1 MYKQNKKQS
10 ATVKLGDALKEK
22 VGSNSPKELQKMVTR
37 YNNQEKI
44 RSMRPTM
51 YNHEGQPVFADGYD
65 HINVHTQGATELGRT
80 LAFDAEYEFTIP
92 VYGEFGSIFAL
103 WVWLNTK
110 GHPSFLRH
118 MPARMLREFVRTRT
132 QKNLDFEHPYAK
144 YICAYVLLDR
154 IKSDPALAE
163 ALANTG
169 DYPLTGYY
177 VVNDRTFRQVQ
188 SSWWIPAISLLR
200 SQLRADIPLQVDVFA
215 HELIDFEDALIALDT
230 EVILGSIA
238 KTETPDVSPKPKQKK
253 EKKQPAKKA
262 ERGVPYSYIDR
273 SEVKEVDTKNVR
285 IFGYAT
291 LQDRKD
297 FMFNPKL
304 SEEDQ
309 VKIFENTVYGVC
321 VPFDM
326 RAGNPEEFPAMTP
339 DDVTCRLYV
348 AFNPETKL
356 IESMA
361 TTLFPDPYAVG
372 DGEVVVLEESS
383 ESTPE
388 QQIRKAIGVAQDVP
402 MRIHKVQVEETVEET
417 KEQSEVTET
426 EQPMAS
432 PEAQASA

>member
-22 VGSNSPKELQKMVTR
+22 VGSNSPKELQKMVR
-37 YNNQEKI
+37 RFNNQEKI
-44 RSMRPTM
+44 NSMRPTM
-51 YNHEGQPVFADGYD
+51 YNHEGQPLFADGYD
-65 HINVHTQGATELGRT
+65 HINVHTQGATDLGRA

-92 VYGEFGSIFAL
+92 VYGEFSSIFAL

-118 MPARMLREFVRTRT
+118 MSARMLREFVRTRS

-144 YICAYVLLDR
+144 FICAYVLLDR
-154 IKSDPALAE
+154 IKSDTALAE

-169 DYPLTGYY
+169 DSPLTGYY

-188 SSWWIPAISLLR
+188 SNWWIPAISLLR
-200 SQLRADIPLQVDVFA
+200 SQLLADIPLQVDVFA
-215 HELIDFEDALIALDT
+215 HEPIEFENALIALDT
-230 EVILGSIA
+230 EVILGTIA
-238 KTETPDVSPKPKQKK
+238 KNDTTDVKPKTKQKK

-285 IFGYAT
+285 IFGFAT
-291 LQDRKD
+291 LQDRKE
-297 FMFNPKL
+297 FMFTPKL

-321 VPFDM
+321 IPFDM
-326 RAGNPEEFPAMTP
+326 RVGELEELPAMTP

-356 IESMA
+356 IMSMG

-372 DGEVVVLEESS
+372 EEEVVVLEDSH

-388 QQIRKAIGVAQDVP
+388 QKIREAIGVSQDIP
-402 MRIHKVQVEETVEET
+402 MRIHKVQVGDPVEET
-417 KEQSEVTET
+417 KEQSEVTEA